1 MYVVFGANGRA
12 GGETARA
19 LIERGERVRVVLR
32 RAEQGEKWKALGAE
46 IALADLDDVETMT
59 AALSGAK
66 AAFLL
71 SPPPTSGDP
80 YAAASAL
87 GARYARALRQARTP
101 KAVVLSSVGAQ
112 HASGTGVI
120 ASLHRL
126 EAELAGAA
134 PAMTFL
140 RSGYFVE
147 TWEEVAGA
155 AIGEGVLPS
164 FLELDQ
170 TIPMVS
176 TMDVGRAAALLMCE
190 VSTPSH
196 IVELSGPEDW
206 SASDVAVAFADLLG
220 RAVHPILIP
229 PEARMAALAEA
240 RLAPEAAEA
249 LLGMYEGIANG
260 RVDHEQG
267 ADHWR
272 GAVSLRTAVGR
283 IIARFGSS

>member
-1 MYVVFGANGRA
+1 
-12 GGETARA
+12 
-19 LIERGERVRVVLR
+19 VRVVLR

-46 IALADLDDVETMT
+46 VALADLNDVESMS

-80 YAAASAL
+80 YASASAL
-87 GARYARALRQARTP
+87 GARYAQALRRVGTP
-101 KAVVLSSVGAQ
+101 DAVVLSSIGAQ

-134 PAMTFL
+134 PTVTFL
-140 RSGYFVE
+140 RAGYFVE

-155 AIGEGVLPS
+155 VIREGVLPS
-164 FLELDQ
+164 FLDLDQ

-176 TMDVGRAAALLMCE
+176 TIDVGRAAAKLMCE
-190 VSTPSH
+190 DGAGSH
-196 IVELSGPEDW
+196 VVELSGPEDW
-206 SASDVAVAFADLLG
+206 SASDVAGAFADLLG
-220 RAVHPILIP
+220 RAVRPVLVP

-240 RLAPEAAEA
+240 GLDPETAEA
-249 LLGMYEGIANG
+249 LLGMYEGIASG
-260 RVDHEQG
+260 RVAHEEG
-267 ADHWR
+267 ADQWR
-272 GAVSLRTAVGR
+272 GVVSLREAVGR
-283 IIARFGSS
+283 LVGKFGA